1 MVVKTIKG
9 LDCKYLK
16 KGGVEM
22 AVKNV
27 TFTDGERSK
36 RVRVVSRAFVMSLK
50 RQGKLEKI
58 ADGLYRKKNS

>member
-1 MVVKTIKG
+1 
-9 LDCKYLK
+9 
-16 KGGVEM
+16 M